1 LTRKSPPVAN
11 RHRNFLGALV
21 ASAAIVVSGCTLFSP
36 KQGSVTDY
44 EDARRTINNPAELEG
59 RDYADENYRPEGV
72 SAEKGDS
79 AESILTRIGLRPKK
93 QKDIDAARAEFAAAD
108 AQFDAARELPVEQ
121 RAAAFRAAAE
131 RYKLAADNWKSSALE
146 QDALLRA
153 AESHFF
159 AEDYYAAEQQ
169 YAKLIKEYPRNPY
182 LDHIDSRR
190 FEIADYWLKI
200 DAAKHKPFYILNVS
214 DKKFPWNDTGG
225 HGKRVFEQMRLDN
238 PTGKVSDD
246 ATMRL
251 AVEKF
256 RKGDYEGAADT
267 FADLRMTYPDSEH
280 QFNAQLLELES
291 LVRSY
296 QGWAYTSLPL
306 RDAEKRVKQIV
317 RQFPVEAEKNQQQL
331 NQTYAKIRFLRAERV
346 WENAERRRK
355 AEENGSA
362 RFQYQKLL
370 DEYSDTP
377 FAEQAETRMEE
388 IKDAPDDP
396 PVRFQPIIKLFG
408 AEIDPRPW
416 EKGNAT
422 GK

>member
-1 LTRKSPPVAN
+1 MTRKFPPLAN
-11 RHRNFLGALV
+11 RHHNFVGTLV
-21 ASAAIVVSGCTLFSP
+21 ASVALLGNGCTLFSP
-36 KQGSVTDY
+36 KQGSLTDY
-44 EDARRTINNPAELEG
+44 EDARRAINTPVELEG
-59 RDYADENYRPEGV
+59 RNYADEDYRPEGV
-72 SAEKGDS
+72 SAEKGDNT
-79 AESILTRIGLRPKK
+79 ESILTRIGLRPKK
-93 QKDIDAARAEFAAAD
+93 QKDIDAARADFAAAD
-108 AQFDAARELPVEQ
+108 AQFEAARALPVEQ
-121 RAAAFRAAAE
+121 RAEAFRVAAE
-131 RYKLAADNWKSSALE
+131 RYKLAAANWKSSALE

-159 AEDYYAAEQQ
+159 AEDYYAAEQH

-190 FEIADYWLKI
+190 FEIADYWLKV
-200 DAAKHKPFYILNVS
+200 DAAKHRPFYIVNVS

-251 AVEKF
+251 AVEQF
-256 RKGDYEGAADT
+256 RKEDFQGAADT

-296 QGWAYTSLPL
+296 QGWAYTDLPL
-306 RDAEKRVKQIV
+306 TDAEKRVKQIV
-317 RQFPVEAEKNQQQL
+317 RQFRVEAEQNQQQL

-346 WENAERRRK
+346 WETAERRRK
-355 AEENGSA
+355 AQENGSA
-362 RFQYQKLL
+362 RYQYQKLL
-370 DEYSDTP
+370 EEYSDTP
-377 FAEQAETRMEE
+377 FAAQAETRLEE
-388 IKDAPDDP
+388 LKDAPDDP

-416 EKGNAT
+416 EKGDAAA
-422 GK
+422 K